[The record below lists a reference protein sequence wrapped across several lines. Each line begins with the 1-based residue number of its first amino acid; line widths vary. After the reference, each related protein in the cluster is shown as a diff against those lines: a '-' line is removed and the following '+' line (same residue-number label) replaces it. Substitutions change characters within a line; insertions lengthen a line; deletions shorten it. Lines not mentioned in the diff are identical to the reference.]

1 MSKRF
6 LLIIAIC
13 VLALIG
19 VFALSKPKSDTPSTT
34 NSSVGPSNHVTGKGN
49 KKVTLVEYGDFQCP
63 VCLGFYPTVK
73 QVKAQFADDIYFQ
86 FRNLPLFQIHKN
98 AFAASRAAE
107 AAGLQNKF
115 WEMHDA
121 LYENQDPNG
130 QSGWVTTAK
139 PLDTYFVNFAQQ
151 LGLDINKF
159 KKDYASSQVND
170 VINADLAAFKKT
182 GREEGTPT
190 FFLNGKYISNEQ
202 LSDKNRPSLAK
213 FSAIIKAEIAAKNKK

>member
-98 AFAASRAAE
+98 AFAASRAAASCLLIAFE
-107 AAGLQNKF
+107 RPNETLNIFKPRFGSLMFALEKWWKF
-115 WEMHDA
+115 NPDFNFKFDEMS
-121 LYENQDPNG
+121 Y
-130 QSGWVTTAK
+130 W
-139 PLDTYFVNFAQQ
+139 
-151 LGLDINKF
+151 
-159 KKDYASSQVND
+159 
-170 VINADLAAFKKT
+170 
-182 GREEGTPT
+182 
-190 FFLNGKYISNEQ
+190 
-202 LSDKNRPSLAK
+202 RPK
-213 FSAIIKAEIAAKNKK
+213 